1 MDYHKESVMVVQV
14 HLKGWF
20 ARYIENY
27 PDGKVQ
33 LNDGD
38 TVRTLAEKL
47 GLPTKFVRI
56 ITVNGKQKDID
67 ESLFDGDLIYIF
79 PPAIAGG

>member
-1 MDYHKESVMVVQV
+1 MVVQV
-14 HLKGWF
+14 Q
-20 ARYIENY
+20 ENY

-38 TVRTLAEKL
+38 AVGSLDEKL
-47 GLPTKFVRI
+47 GLPLEFVRI
-56 ITVNGKQKDID
+56 IIDKGLFNKDV
-67 ESLFDGDLIYIF
+67 IYIF